1 MRNIELLNDDDKS
14 WYKSLVGQLGWF
26 AISLRW
32 DIAHAVSRLQQ
43 FSASP
48 TKGALEAAL
57 RVATYVAATAN
68 FKLGGEVKYGVNK
81 TEYYTD
87 SDHGG
92 DRGLGTKSHTG
103 IMLVLNGVPVHWKS
117 RKQPKTV
124 LSPANAEIYALS
136 EGVKEVRWF
145 QWIAADMGIDLS
157 WPFRIQVDNSQ
168 AISFKNST
176 CSNSKLRGMI
186 DLRDSWVRELRDDNI
201 VEVTY
206 VRGKCNYADILS
218 KCIPGGE
225 FNRLVNMIMQGC
237 KKRSQVKSSEE
248 IFLKEEAEGKGL
260 QQVKTLEG

>member
-1 MRNIELLNDDDKS
+1 
-14 WYKSLVGQLGWF
+14 
-26 AISLRW
+26 
-32 DIAHAVSRLQQ
+32 
-43 FSASP
+43 
-48 TKGALEAAL
+48 
-57 RVATYVAATAN
+57 
-68 FKLGGEVKYGVNK
+68 
-81 TEYYTD
+81 
-87 SDHGG
+87 
-92 DRGLGTKSHTG
+92 
-103 IMLVLNGVPVHWKS
+103 MLVLNGVPVHWKS

-157 WPFRIQVDNSQ
+157 WPFRIPVDNSQ

-260 QQVKTLEG
+260 QQVKTPEG